1 MLNLTKDKR
10 KSLGSFYTPDSL
22 ADKMVSK
29 FESLDGNFVDFI
41 KNTVGIR
48 TARKECD
55 LLEALEAYLK

>member
-29 FESLDGNFVDFI
+29 FEPAS
-41 KNTVGIR
+41 
-48 TARKECD
+48 
-55 LLEALEAYLK
+55 